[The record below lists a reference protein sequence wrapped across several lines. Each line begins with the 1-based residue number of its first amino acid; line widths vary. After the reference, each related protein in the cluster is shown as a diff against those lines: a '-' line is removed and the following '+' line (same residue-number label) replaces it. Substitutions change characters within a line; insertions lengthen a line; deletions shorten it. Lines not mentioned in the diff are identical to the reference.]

1 MKKIRICAGIVTY
14 NPDIELLIKNIN
26 AISDQVNK
34 VIIVDNGSINW
45 NNWSNRI
52 LSKNVE
58 IIRNRNNDGIAK
70 ALNQIC
76 TYAVENDYD
85 YVLTLDQDSIA
96 PLDLVEQLSVHMSK
110 DTAIVA
116 PNIVYRNNE
125 NYADN
130 ITKGCEEVEWVITSA
145 SLTNLSV
152 WKELSGFDERLFID
166 GVDRDFCIRARRN
179 NYKIIKNYNVCL
191 NHELG
196 DLKCKKKFG
205 RIVYVTNHSS
215 IRKYYMAR
223 NSIYLDY
230 KLGLK
235 TSKYYLGKLVLK
247 TLLYESNKIKKLS
260 AIMKGIY
267 DGNKMKEKIK

>member
-130 ITKGCEEVEWVITSA
+130 ITEGCEEVEWVITSA

-152 WKELSGFDERLFID
+152 WKELSGFDERLFI
-166 GVDRDFCIRARRN
+166 
-179 NYKIIKNYNVCL
+179 
-191 NHELG
+191 
-196 DLKCKKKFG
+196 
-205 RIVYVTNHSS
+205 
-215 IRKYYMAR
+215 
-223 NSIYLDY
+223 
-230 KLGLK
+230 
-235 TSKYYLGKLVLK
+235 
-247 TLLYESNKIKKLS
+247 
-260 AIMKGIY
+260 
-267 DGNKMKEKIK
+267 